1 MGFPGLRVNLSFL
14 VFSESE
20 PGSAAT
26 SRRPAAW
33 RAALHG
39 GARLRLYAHRP
50 CSKWLVAGGILQGQ
64 GHAGTAQPVVEAP
77 PWPWRGGG
85 MWQAG
90 LLNPFLAACPSCG
103 RPAGH
108 MAAGMADPL
117 LSHEQS
123 QAGQKEVVG

>member
-1 MGFPGLRVNLSFL
+1 
-14 VFSESE
+14 
-20 PGSAAT
+20 
-26 SRRPAAW
+26 
-33 RAALHG
+33 
-39 GARLRLYAHRP
+39 
-50 CSKWLVAGGILQGQ
+50 
-64 GHAGTAQPVVEAP
+64 
-77 PWPWRGGG
+77 

-108 MAAGMADPL
+108 VAAGMADPL